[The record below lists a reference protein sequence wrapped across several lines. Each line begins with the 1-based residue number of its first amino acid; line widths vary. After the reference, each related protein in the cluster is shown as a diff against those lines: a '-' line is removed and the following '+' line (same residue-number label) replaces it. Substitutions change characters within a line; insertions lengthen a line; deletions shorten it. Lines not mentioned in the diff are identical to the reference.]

1 LAERQYT
8 EQPHDGRR
16 GELASLFPGVGHVA
30 AFIGFTVLYVLQVGE
45 RDAAPFGMRQSDQ
58 ETFSAAS
65 AINAAKQYIDNG
77 NFMRGSP
84 LARARS
90 DFLH

>member
-1 LAERQYT
+1 MKTIYKGYFIEACESEPGHWEARVRRT
-8 EQPHDGRR
+8 DGHKVRLVSGR
-16 GELASLFPGVGHVA
+16 
-30 AFIGFTVLYVLQVGE
+30 
-45 RDAAPFGMRQSDQ
+45 APIQTSDQ

-65 AINAAKQYIDNG
+65 AIKAAKQYIDNG
-77 NFMRGSP
+77 NFTRGSP